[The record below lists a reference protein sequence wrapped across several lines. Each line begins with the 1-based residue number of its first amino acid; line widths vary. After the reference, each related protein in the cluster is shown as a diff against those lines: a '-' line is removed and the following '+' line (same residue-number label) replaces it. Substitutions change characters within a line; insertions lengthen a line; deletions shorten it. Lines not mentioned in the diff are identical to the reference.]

1 MENNQGVGERQYND
15 ITPIQQGVEDKSAA
29 TTLSG
34 YAGAVSQLT
43 GIAEQQV
50 TAFKQA
56 EQRQNLAQ
64 GEAMYEQALTREA
77 EMIKQGVPSSKIAAY
92 RSASEKEVG
101 AYLPF
106 SDRLTMRSKFE
117 KTAYGRSL
125 TQKTPEEVRV
135 SQIQTIAKEKNY
147 DLTTDQGVA
156 AAEAQLYL
164 STNSMENYVQF
175 SANYQPIFAN
185 DMNAILDGPGTPE
198 EKYNLF
204 EQAMTPI
211 RMAAYNI
218 KDPELKA
225 GLLAQYDNQL
235 ANYKS
240 AADPTKQ
247 ATHQESR
254 NRLLQ
259 ANRTAAMMAATPN
272 NAIVAQ
278 EMIKNYGP
286 LAEILIGQLGLA
298 ETAKEDYIAKS
309 TALNNLSKGLY
320 NPKDASSS
328 SVVEAL
334 GAGAKEVVR
343 TGGNSLP
350 LTQPINTVLEE
361 TALRMPKLSTDELYP
376 IMEDLANGGLGELI
390 SSGEEVLTP
399 ETREAFLE
407 GLERFV
413 PDKIGP
419 IVQGAFEKRAN
430 KTGRVG
436 AQDTTV
442 LGDLGD
448 YLDMEIVGGQV
459 VYVGETSDA
468 QRGAKYA
475 NEDFSSD
482 LTTIVKAVSIVSG
495 STMEEALERLKP
507 SLLPEKSLEGPVAPD
522 VQGPVGPQEGT
533 VSVSQEG
540 VSQGT
545 GVAQDEEI
553 LVEDELG
560 PMTLKE
566 TDDPELNSQI
576 REVATLIDKV
586 EDPSVS
592 YALKRKLASLNSTLA
607 GKSMGGRSGRPKEKQ
622 DYSKGPTPFTDEQM
636 SRGSELLQN
645 AKAPSE
651 GGETNIYY
659 GGQTDISLDEQY
671 EKRKVKE
678 RADALLENVV
688 MPPETAIS
696 KEASLWAEYYN
707 AEHESAK
714 DPQKTLKQKT
724 KEYIEAA
731 DIEVL
736 PEVKES
742 ATSAFNSGVFDGELR
757 LLGLDKKEAARILAD
772 YSKVETSGGKNNT
785 ISDGGA
791 GGYFQV
797 VPTTFRSLI
806 TEEKIVGPLALDQLG
821 KTEEELL
828 SLSNKEIGEY
838 LRDDSKAAGIFGAAA
853 LVSRLMAAKRR
864 GAYD

>member
-1 MENNQGVGERQYND
+1 MENNYSVGERQLSD
-15 ITPIQQGVEDKSAA
+15 TLSVQQGVEDKSAA

-56 EQRQNLAQ
+56 EQKQNLAQ

-77 EMIKQGVPSSKIAAY
+77 EMIKQGVSSSKISAY

-135 SQIQTIAKEKNY
+135 SQIQTIAKEKGY

-225 GLLAQYDNQL
+225 GLLAQYENQL

-298 ETAKEDYIAKS
+298 ETAKEEYIAKS
-309 TALNNLSKGLY
+309 TALNNLSRGLY
-320 NPKDASSS
+320 NPKDANSS
-328 SVVEAL
+328 SVVKAI
-334 GAGAKEVVR
+334 GNGAKEVVR
-343 TGGNSLP
+343 TGGSNAAVNESV
-350 LTQPINTVLEE
+350 NTILEE
-361 TALRMPKLSTDELYP
+361 TALRMPKLSTDELQP
-376 IMEDLANGGLGELI
+376 VLEGLANGGIGELI
-390 SSGEEVLTP
+390 SSGEEILTD
-399 ETREAFLE
+399 ETKAEFIESLQQYQID
-407 GLERFV
+407 V
-413 PDKIGP
+413 VGP
-419 IVQGAFEKRAN
+419 IVQGALEKRIN
-430 KTGRVG
+430 RPPRTGRAG
-436 AQDTTV
+436 QDTTV

-448 YLDMEIVGGQV
+448 SLDIKVVGGQV

-468 QRGAKYA
+468 QRGAEKA

-482 LTTIVKAVSIVSG
+482 LTTFIKAAAVVSG
-495 STMEEALERLKP
+495 STMEEALERAKP
-507 SLLPEKSLEGPVAPD
+507 SLLPPERGEEPPAP
-522 VQGPVGPQEGT
+522 
-533 VSVSQEG
+533 
-540 VSQGT
+540 
-545 GVAQDEEI
+545 
-553 LVEDELG
+553 
-560 PMTLKE
+560 
-566 TDDPELNSQI
+566 
-576 REVATLIDKV
+576 
-586 EDPSVS
+586 
-592 YALKRKLASLNSTLA
+592 
-607 GKSMGGRSGRPKEKQ
+607 
-622 DYSKGPTPFTDEQM
+622 SKGPTPFTEEQM

-707 AEHESAK
+707 AEHKSAK

-828 SLSNKEIGEY
+828 SLSNREISEY

>member
-1 MENNQGVGERQYND
+1 MENNYSVGERQLSD
-15 ITPIQQGVEDKSAA
+15 TLSVQQGVEDKSAA

-43 GIAEQQV
+43 GMAEQQV

-56 EQRQNLAQ
+56 EQKQNLAQ

-135 SQIQTIAKEKNY
+135 SQIQTIAKEKGY

-225 GLLAQYDNQL
+225 GLLDQYENQL

-240 AADPTKQ
+240 AADPAQQ

-259 ANRTAAMMAATPN
+259 ANRTAVMMAATPN

-298 ETAKEDYIAKS
+298 ETAKEEYIAKS

-430 KTGRVG
+430 KIGRVG

-468 QRGAKYA
+468 QRGAKDA

-482 LTTIVKAVSIVSG
+482 LTTIVKAISIVSG

-507 SLLPEKSLEGPVAPD
+507 SLLPEKPLEGPVAPD

-607 GKSMGGRSGRPKEKQ
+607 GKSAGGRSGRDSKVREEKN
-622 DYSKGPTPFTDEQM
+622 S
-636 SRGSELLQN
+636 
-645 AKAPSE
+645 
-651 GGETNIYY
+651 
-659 GGQTDISLDEQY
+659 
-671 EKRKVKE
+671 VK
-678 RADALLENVV
+678 
-688 MPPETAIS
+688 

-707 AEHESAK
+707 AEHKSSK
-714 DPQKTLKQKT
+714 DPQKTLEQKT

-742 ATSAFNSGVFDGELR
+742 ASSAFNSGAFDGELR

-806 TEEKIVGPLALDQLG
+806 AEEKIVGPLALDQLG

-828 SLSNKEIGEY
+828 SLSNREIGEY

>member
-1 MENNQGVGERQYND
+1 MENNYSVGERQLSD
-15 ITPIQQGVEDKSAA
+15 TLSVQQGVEDKSAA

-56 EQRQNLAQ
+56 EQKQNLAQ

-77 EMIKQGVPSSKIAAY
+77 EMIKQGVSSSKISAY

-125 TQKTPEEVRV
+125 TQKTPEELRV
-135 SQIQTIAKEKNY
+135 SQLQTIAKEKNY

-164 STNSMENYVQF
+164 STNSLQNYAQL
-175 SANYQPIFAN
+175 SDHYQPIFAN
-185 DMNAILDGPGTPE
+185 DMEAILNGPGTFA
-198 EKYNLF
+198 EKSNLF
-204 EQAMTPI
+204 EQAMFPI
-211 RMAAYNI
+211 RTAAYNI
-218 KDPELKA
+218 KEPELKE
-225 GLLAQYDNQL
+225 GFLAYYDKQL
-235 ANYKS
+235 ANYK
-240 AADPTKQ
+240 AAANPAEQ
-247 ATHQESR
+247 AIQAESR
-254 NRLLQ
+254 NRIVE
-259 ANRTAAMMAATPN
+259 ANESAAMRAGMPDQAK
-272 NAIVAQ
+272 VY
-278 EMIKNYGP
+278 EF
-286 LAEILIGQLGLA
+286 LIGKFGPDA
-298 ETAKEDYIAKS
+298 
-309 TALNNLSKGLY
+309 ALIMGHNPIRESIGEAYPAMLDELKTLSEGSF
-320 NPKDASSS
+320 NPKNPNSSLA
-328 SVVEAL
+328 VKAI
-334 GAGAKEVVR
+334 GRGAKELVR
-343 TGGNSLP
+343 TGGSNPAVNESV
-350 LTQPINTVLEE
+350 NTILEE
-361 TALRMPKLSTDELYP
+361 TALRMRKLSTDELQP
-376 IMEDLANGGLGELI
+376 VLENLANGGMGELI
-390 SSGEEVLTP
+390 SSGEEVLTS
-399 ETREAFLE
+399 ETQAEFIENLQKYKE
-407 GLERFV
+407 DV
-413 PDKIGP
+413 IGP
-419 IVQGAFEKRAN
+419 IVQGAFEKRT
-430 KTGRVG
+430 KKPGRSRTG
-436 AQDTTV
+436 DTTV
-442 LGDLGD
+442 LGDLSD
-448 YLDMEIVGGQV
+448 SLDIKVVGGQV

-468 QRGAKYA
+468 QRGAEKA

-482 LTTIVKAVSIVSG
+482 LTTFIKAAAVVSG
-495 STMEEALERLKP
+495 STMEEALERAKP
-507 SLLPEKSLEGPVAPD
+507 SLLPEKSLERL
-522 VQGPVGPQEGT
+522 VGPQEGT

-540 VSQGT
+540 VRQGT

-592 YALKRKLASLNSTLA
+592 YALKRKLSRLNSTLA
-607 GKSMGGRSGRPKEKQ
+607 GKGESAGGRSVRNSKVREEKN
-622 DYSKGPTPFTDEQM
+622 S
-636 SRGSELLQN
+636 
-645 AKAPSE
+645 
-651 GGETNIYY
+651 
-659 GGQTDISLDEQY
+659 
-671 EKRKVKE
+671 VKK
-678 RADALLENVV
+678 D
-688 MPPETAIS
+688 
-696 KEASLWAEYYN
+696 ASLWAEYYN
-707 AEHESAK
+707 AEHKSSK
-714 DPQKTLKQKT
+714 DPQKTLEQKT
-724 KEYIEAA
+724 KEYIESA

-742 ATSAFNSGVFDGELR
+742 ATSAFNSGAFDGELR

-785 ISDGGA
+785 ISKTGA

-797 VPTTFRSLI
+797 IPTTFKSLI

-828 SLSNKEIGEY
+828 SLSNREIGEY

>member
-1 MENNQGVGERQYND
+1 MENNYSVGERQLSD
-15 ITPIQQGVEDKSAA
+15 TLSVQQGVEDKSAA

-56 EQRQNLAQ
+56 EQKQNLAQ

-135 SQIQTIAKEKNY
+135 SQIQTIAKEKGY

-225 GLLAQYDNQL
+225 GLLAQYENQL

-259 ANRTAAMMAATPN
+259 ANRTAAMMADMPN
-272 NAIVAQ
+272 EAIALEETIKMFGPIAPLMFGPDNAGEVAKKT
-278 EMIKNYGP
+278 I
-286 LAEILIGQLGLA
+286 
-298 ETAKEDYIAKS
+298 TANVN
-309 TALNNLSKGLY
+309 ALNNLSRGLY
-320 NPKDASSS
+320 NPKDANSS
-328 SVVEAL
+328 SVVKAI
-334 GAGAKEVVR
+334 GNGAKEVVR
-343 TGGNSLP
+343 TGGSNAAVNESV
-350 LTQPINTVLEE
+350 NTILEE
-361 TALRMPKLSTDELYP
+361 TALRMPKLSTDELQP
-376 IMEDLANGGLGELI
+376 VIEDLANGGIGELI

-413 PDKIGP
+413 PDKVGP
-419 IVQGAFEKRAN
+419 IVQGAFEKRTN
-430 KTGRVG
+430 KIGRVG

-459 VYVGETSDA
+459 VYVGENDA
-468 QRGAKYA
+468 AKRGAKDA

-522 VQGPVGPQEGT
+522 VQGPLGPQEGT

-540 VSQGT
+540 VRQGT

-592 YALKRKLASLNSTLA
+592 YALKRKLARLNSTLSGK
-607 GKSMGGRSGRPKEKQ
+607 GKSTGGRSGRDSKVREEKN
-622 DYSKGPTPFTDEQM
+622 S
-636 SRGSELLQN
+636 
-645 AKAPSE
+645 
-651 GGETNIYY
+651 
-659 GGQTDISLDEQY
+659 
-671 EKRKVKE
+671 VK
-678 RADALLENVV
+678 
-688 MPPETAIS
+688 

-707 AEHESAK
+707 AEHKSSK
-714 DPQKTLKQKT
+714 DPQKTLEQKT
-724 KEYIEAA
+724 KEYINSA

-742 ATSAFNSGVFDGELR
+742 ATSAFNSGAFDGELR

-785 ISDGGA
+785 ISKTGA

-797 VPTTFRSLI
+797 IPTTFKSLI
-806 TEEKIVGPLALDQLG
+806 TREKIVGPLALDQLG

-828 SLSNKEIGEY
+828 SLSNREIGEY